1 MLSSFKD
8 VFTEIPKAYNSLS
21 LVKYLSEIFLVLG
34 SFDIHECRTPFVT
47 PSTSSQRSQQTQL
60 FSCRIT

>member
-34 SFDIHECRTPFVT
+34 SFDIHEFRTPFVT
-47 PSTSSQRSQQTQL
+47 PIMQHIFST
-60 FSCRIT
+60 ITTDTTI